1 MTQSLHPAAKRGFS
15 RSAELYQQVR
25 PDYPAEISQWL
36 NEMLGLAA
44 DAHLLDLG
52 SGTGKF
58 IPYLRPLSRHIIAVD
73 PVPEM
78 LAQLKMAHPDID
90 AIEGVSHQLPLP
102 DHSLNA
108 VFCAQSFH
116 WFANAASL
124 KELDRVLKPHGF
136 LVLIWNQRDTRVD
149 WVQALA
155 DCIAPLE
162 GDAPRFHS
170 GAWREVFAQQTLFQ
184 PYAET
189 TMTQQ
194 QHGPV
199 EQVVSKRLLSTSFIA
214 AMPTA
219 QQVQL
224 KLQFEQIIQQYTA
237 KHSEEMIDFPYITHI
252 YVFKKST

>member
-15 RSAELYQQVR
+15 ASAELYQQVR

-36 NEMLGLAA
+36 SETLALPV

-58 IPYLRPLSRHIIAVD
+58 IPYLRPLSKHIIAID

-78 LAQLKMAHPDID
+78 LAQLQQAHPDIHTL
-90 AIEGVSHQLPLP
+90 EGVSHQLPLP
-102 DHSLNA
+102 EHSLNA

-116 WFANAASL
+116 WFADSATL
-124 KELDRVLKPHGF
+124 QELDRVLKPQGY
-136 LVLIWNQRDTRVD
+136 LVLIWNQRDTRID

-162 GDAPRFHS
+162 GDTPRYHS
-170 GAWREVFAQQTLFQ
+170 GTWREVFAQQTLFQ

-194 QHGPV
+194 QHGSV

-214 AMPTA
+214 AMPE
-219 QQVQL
+219 QQQAQL
-224 KLQFEQIIQQYTA
+224 KQQFEQIIQQYTA
-237 KHSEEMIDFPYITHI
+237 KSAEEMIDFPYVTHI
-252 YVFKKST
+252 YVFKKSN

>member
-15 RSAELYQQVR
+15 ASAELYQQVR

-36 NEMLGLAA
+36 SETLALPA

-52 SGTGKF
+52 CGTGKF
-58 IPYLRPLSRHIIAVD
+58 IPYLRPLSTHINAID

-78 LAQLKMAHPDID
+78 LAQLKLAHPDIH
-90 AIEGVSHQLPLP
+90 AIEGASQQLPLP

-116 WFANAASL
+116 WFADTATL
-124 KELDRVLKPHGF
+124 QELARVLKPQGY

-162 GDAPRFHS
+162 GDTPRYHS
-170 GAWREVFAQQTLFQ
+170 GAWRQVFTQQTLFQ

-189 TMTQQ
+189 TMAQQ
-194 QHGPV
+194 QHGCV

-214 AMPTA
+214 ALPV
-219 QQVQL
+219 QQQAHL
-224 KLQFEQIIQQYTA
+224 KQQFEQIIQQYTA
-237 KHSEEMIDFPYITHI
+237 KRTEEMIDFPYITHI

>member
-15 RSAELYQQVR
+15 ASAELYQQVR

-36 NEMLGLAA
+36 A
-44 DAHLLDLG
+44 DTLTLPVDARLLDLG

-58 IPYLRPLSRHIIAVD
+58 IPYLRPLSKNIIAVD
-73 PVPEM
+73 PVAEM
-78 LAQLKMAHPDID
+78 LAQLKLAHPDIE
-90 AIEGVSHQLPLP
+90 AVEGLSHQLPLP

-116 WFANAASL
+116 WFADSATL
-124 KELDRVLKPHGF
+124 QELDRVLKPQGY
-136 LVLIWNQRDTRVD
+136 LVLIWNQRDTRID

-162 GDAPRFHS
+162 GDTPRYHS
-170 GAWREVFAQQTLFQ
+170 GTWREVFAQQTLFQ

-194 QHGPV
+194 QHGSV

-214 AMPTA
+214 AMPVE
-219 QQVQL
+219 QQAQL
-224 KLQFEQIIQQYTA
+224 KQQFEQIIQQYTA
-237 KHSEEMIDFPYITHI
+237 KSAEEMIDFPYVTHI
-252 YVFKKST
+252 YVFKKSN